1 MKTILFNKVS
11 KLAKGFLPFYLFTLL
26 PLIASC
32 SDFFEQESNQ
42 IIYADKDHLNSAT
55 DTIYSVTG
63 ILNKLQAL
71 ADRTVL
77 LGEVRGDLTSITSV
91 ASSDLRDVALFQIG
105 DNNQYNVP
113 RDYYAV
119 INNCNYFIEH
129 VDTALKNNRNEYIF
143 MKEYAAV
150 KAIRAWTYLQLV
162 LNYGRVPFIT
172 KPILT
177 KQEAEISYPS
187 YDLESVCEY
196 FINDLQPL
204 AERYGREYPGYGT
217 IRGNDSRFLWFPINI
232 VLGDLY
238 LWQASASGNIEQYKM
253 AAERYYKYI
262 SERNGQNSTFPVGIN
277 MLTWTPGNTTWL
289 NVTGWGSYN
298 VSENYM
304 ANGEL
309 ITMIPCDSTRSEGN
323 YSELRNLFNSTEE
336 NNYKYSLTPSPRQ
349 LEISESQAH
358 CCVGTDGISV
368 IYSPRGLSLHRSG
381 DLRLF
386 NFWSEGYAYDKAT
399 GERIETQR
407 IGKYNTRN
415 VHIYR
420 KMMVYLRMAEALNM
434 AGYPRMAFQILSQG
448 LNNNVIANDVC
459 PYYNDDDATWL
470 LTFDFPNS
478 RYGIFTAEALV
489 NNRATNTMNT
499 IGIHTRGSGFTPL
512 NEYYQFPDSIEVDG
526 QKQPV
531 PLATQQEYVSQL
543 LLDEEALEFAFEG
556 TRFYDVMRFALR
568 SSNPGEFMG
577 NVISARGGSNNVSED
592 IRNKLRNQDN
602 WYLKWNGK
610 IGPDFK

>member
-1 MKTILFNKVS
+1 M
-11 KLAKGFLPFYLFTLL
+11 
-26 PLIASC
+26 
-32 SDFFEQESNQ
+32 
-42 IIYADKDHLNSAT
+42 
-55 DTIYSVTG
+55 
-63 ILNKLQAL
+63 
-71 ADRTVL
+71 
-77 LGEVRGDLTSITSV
+77 
-91 ASSDLRDVALFQIG
+91 
-105 DNNQYNVP
+105 
-113 RDYYAV
+113 
-119 INNCNYFIEH
+119 
-129 VDTALKNNRNEYIF
+129 
-143 MKEYAAV
+143 
-150 KAIRAWTYLQLV
+150 
-162 LNYGRVPFIT
+162 
-172 KPILT
+172 
-177 KQEAEISYPS
+177 
-187 YDLESVCEY
+187 
-196 FINDLQPL
+196 
-204 AERYGREYPGYGT
+204 
-217 IRGNDSRFLWFPINI
+217 
-232 VLGDLY
+232 
-238 LWQASASGNIEQYKM
+238 
-253 AAERYYKYI
+253 
-262 SERNGQNSTFPVGIN
+262 
-277 MLTWTPGNTTWL
+277 
-289 NVTGWGSYN
+289 
-298 VSENYM
+298 
-304 ANGEL
+304 
-309 ITMIPCDSTRSEGN
+309 
-323 YSELRNLFNSTEE
+323 RNLFNSTEE

-386 NFWSEGYAYDKAT
+386 NFWSEGYTNDKAT

-420 KMMVYLRMAEALNM
+420 KMMVYLRMAEAFNM

-459 PYYNDDDATWL
+459 PYYNESDAAWL

-499 IGIHTRGSGFTPL
+499 IGIHTRGSGYTPL

-526 QKQPV
+526 QKQAV

-568 SSNPGEFMG
+568 SSNPGEFMS